1 MGKHHWKVEKQPEWY
16 VKAVRK
22 TIAKLPGGYAE
33 AADWLDVTENALFNR
48 LRADGD
54 QIFPLG
60 WAMILQR
67 AGGTHFIAD
76 AVAQSANGVFVSL
89 PDVEDVD
96 NADINQRLLEVIEQ
110 IGSYSKQIRS
120 AIEDG
125 VVEPHEKT
133 AINDELYLSISKLQ
147 EHAALVYKIFAFQ
160 KVMTPASVQLRAPW
174 RVVTVEKLTH
184 EQFNNTLPSLATDCA
199 SCTRWKS
206 EGGVLLCSKCTGGR
220 VIVTHSFAEWA
231 VGDFNRQKETVLCD
245 KLTAGS
251 KITTEYPSESF
262 VGSRKHNG
270 LSTSA
275 KAMSM
280 NASVRSNSFVVN
292 SGK

>member
-1 MGKHHWKVEKQPEWY
+1 MTTDDIESYFGSIEKVAAFFGITTEAVYQWRNRPGQLIPKDVQQKLHIELADGCHLNLSFMKNLMDKSINRNHRTMRLTVGKHHWKVEKQPEWY

-22 TIAKLPGGYAE
+22 TIAALPGGYAE

-76 AVAQSANGVFVSL
+76 AVAQAANGVFVSL

-110 IGSYSKQIRS
+110 IGSYSRQIRS

-147 EHAALVYKIFAFQ
+147 EHAALVYKIF
-160 KVMTPASVQLRAPW
+160 
-174 RVVTVEKLTH
+174 
-184 EQFNNTLPSLATDCA
+184 C
-199 SCTRWKS
+199 
-206 EGGVLLCSKCTGGR
+206 
-220 VIVTHSFAEWA
+220 I
-231 VGDFNRQKETVLCD
+231 
-245 KLTAGS
+245 
-251 KITTEYPSESF
+251 SESNDARECAAPGA
-262 VGSRKHNG
+262 VACRDCGE
-270 LSTSA
+270 T
-275 KAMSM
+275 
-280 NASVRSNSFVVN
+280 NA
-292 SGK
+292 

>member
-1 MGKHHWKVEKQPEWY
+1 MGKHHWKIEKQPEWY

-22 TIAKLPGGYAE
+22 TIAALPGGYAE

-60 WAMILQR
+60 WAMVLQR

-133 AINDELYLSISKLQ
+133 AITMSCTSQFRSCRSMQHWSTKS
-147 EHAALVYKIFAFQ
+147 FAFQ
-160 KVMTPASVQLRAPW
+160 KVVTPASVQLRAPW

-199 SCTRWKS
+199 SCTGWKS
-206 EGGVLLCSKCTGGR
+206 EGGVLLCSKCTR
-220 VIVTHSFAEWA
+220 
-231 VGDFNRQKETVLCD
+231 
-245 KLTAGS
+245 
-251 KITTEYPSESF
+251 
-262 VGSRKHNG
+262 
-270 LSTSA
+270 
-275 KAMSM
+275 
-280 NASVRSNSFVVN
+280 
-292 SGK
+292 

>member
-1 MGKHHWKVEKQPEWY
+1 MGKHHWKIEKQPEWY

-22 TIAKLPGGYAE
+22 TIAALPGGYAE

-67 AGGTHFIAD
+67 AAGTHYIAD
-76 AVAQSANGVFVSL
+76 AGGKSPSGVFVSPPPARGGEPPAL
-89 PDVEDVD
+89 TPPP
-96 NADINQRLLEVIEQ
+96 REVIEQ

-147 EHAALVYKIFAFQ
+147 EHAALVYKIF
-160 KVMTPASVQLRAPW
+160 
-174 RVVTVEKLTH
+174 
-184 EQFNNTLPSLATDCA
+184 C
-199 SCTRWKS
+199 
-206 EGGVLLCSKCTGGR
+206 
-220 VIVTHSFAEWA
+220 I
-231 VGDFNRQKETVLCD
+231 
-245 KLTAGS
+245 
-251 KITTEYPSESF
+251 SESNDARECAAPGA
-262 VGSRKHNG
+262 VACRDCGE
-270 LSTSA
+270 T
-275 KAMSM
+275 
-280 NASVRSNSFVVN
+280 NA
-292 SGK
+292 

>member
-147 EHAALVYKIFAFQ
+147 EHAALVYKIF
-160 KVMTPASVQLRAPW
+160 
-174 RVVTVEKLTH
+174 
-184 EQFNNTLPSLATDCA
+184 C
-199 SCTRWKS
+199 
-206 EGGVLLCSKCTGGR
+206 
-220 VIVTHSFAEWA
+220 I
-231 VGDFNRQKETVLCD
+231 
-245 KLTAGS
+245 
-251 KITTEYPSESF
+251 SES
-262 VGSRKHNG
+262 
-270 LSTSA
+270 
-275 KAMSM
+275 
-280 NASVRSNSFVVN
+280 
-292 SGK
+292 

>member
-48 LRADGD
+48 LRAD
-54 QIFPLG
+54 
-60 WAMILQR
+60 
-67 AGGTHFIAD
+67 FIAD

-147 EHAALVYKIFAFQ
+147 EHAALVYKIF
-160 KVMTPASVQLRAPW
+160 
-174 RVVTVEKLTH
+174 
-184 EQFNNTLPSLATDCA
+184 C
-199 SCTRWKS
+199 
-206 EGGVLLCSKCTGGR
+206 
-220 VIVTHSFAEWA
+220 I
-231 VGDFNRQKETVLCD
+231 
-245 KLTAGS
+245 
-251 KITTEYPSESF
+251 SESNDARECAAPGA
-262 VGSRKHNG
+262 VACRDCGE
-270 LSTSA
+270 T
-275 KAMSM
+275 
-280 NASVRSNSFVVN
+280 NA
-292 SGK
+292 

>member
-1 MGKHHWKVEKQPEWY
+1 M
-16 VKAVRK
+16 VRESCQK
-22 TIAKLPGGYAE
+22 NYRGVAGGYAE

-60 WAMILQR
+60 WAMVLQR

-147 EHAALVYKIFAFQ
+147 EHAALVYKIFCISESNDARECAAPG
-160 KVMTPASVQLRAPW
+160 VVASIASGG
-174 RVVTVEKLTH
+174 VEKLTH

-199 SCTRWKS
+199 SCTGWKS
-206 EGGVLLCSKCTGGR
+206 EGGILLCSECTR
-220 VIVTHSFAEWA
+220 
-231 VGDFNRQKETVLCD
+231 
-245 KLTAGS
+245 
-251 KITTEYPSESF
+251 
-262 VGSRKHNG
+262 
-270 LSTSA
+270 
-275 KAMSM
+275 
-280 NASVRSNSFVVN
+280 
-292 SGK
+292 

>member
-1 MGKHHWKVEKQPEWY
+1 MMDYLSAIQKLAVQLRKRNHRNEELTVGKHHWKVEKQPEWY

-22 TIAKLPGGYAE
+22 TIAALPGGYAE

-76 AVAQSANGVFVSL
+76 AVAQSANGIFVSL

-147 EHAALVYKIFAFQ
+147 EHAALVYKIF
-160 KVMTPASVQLRAPW
+160 
-174 RVVTVEKLTH
+174 
-184 EQFNNTLPSLATDCA
+184 C
-199 SCTRWKS
+199 
-206 EGGVLLCSKCTGGR
+206 
-220 VIVTHSFAEWA
+220 I
-231 VGDFNRQKETVLCD
+231 
-245 KLTAGS
+245 
-251 KITTEYPSESF
+251 SESNDARECAAPG
-262 VGSRKHNG
+262 VVASIASGCG
-270 LSTSA
+270 ET
-275 KAMSM
+275 
-280 NASVRSNSFVVN
+280 NA
-292 SGK
+292 

>member
-1 MGKHHWKVEKQPEWY
+1 MRLTVGKHHWKVEKQPEWY

-22 TIAKLPGGYAE
+22 TIAALPGGYAE

-110 IGSYSKQIRS
+110 IGSYSRQIRS

-133 AINDELYLSISKLQ
+133 AINEKMVESTCRTCRYPDVNSHPPTDIAAIYYAAIRQRESGKL
-147 EHAALVYKIFAFQ
+147 AW
-160 KVMTPASVQLRAPW
+160 T
-174 RVVTVEKLTH
+174 
-184 EQFNNTLPSLATDCA
+184 
-199 SCTRWKS
+199 
-206 EGGVLLCSKCTGGR
+206 
-220 VIVTHSFAEWA
+220 VIV
-231 VGDFNRQKETVLCD
+231 
-245 KLTAGS
+245 
-251 KITTEYPSESF
+251 
-262 VGSRKHNG
+262 
-270 LSTSA
+270 
-275 KAMSM
+275 
-280 NASVRSNSFVVN
+280 
-292 SGK
+292 

>member
-22 TIAKLPGGYAE
+22 TIAALPGGYAE

-54 QIFPLG
+54 QFFPLG
-60 WAMILQR
+60 WAMVLQR
-67 AGGTHFIAD
+67 AAGTHHIAD
-76 AVAQSANGVFVSL
+76 AVAQSAGGVFVSL
-89 PDVEDVD
+89 PEIEEVE

-125 VVEPHEKT
+125 VVEPHEQT

-147 EHAALVYKIFAFQ
+147 EHAALVYKIFCVPEKSDARECAAR
-160 KVMTPASVQLRAPW
+160 ASW
-174 RVVTVEKLTH
+174 RFVSVEKLTH

-199 SCTRWKS
+199 SCTGWKS
-206 EGGVLLCSKCTGGR
+206 EGGVLLCS
-220 VIVTHSFAEWA
+220 
-231 VGDFNRQKETVLCD
+231 
-245 KLTAGS
+245 
-251 KITTEYPSESF
+251 
-262 VGSRKHNG
+262 
-270 LSTSA
+270 
-275 KAMSM
+275 
-280 NASVRSNSFVVN
+280 
-292 SGK
+292 